1 MLNAMNDKICVLL
14 RVFCMLIALM
24 CIAIA
29 AYVEVNG
36 LAAAL
41 TILAIFFGL
50 VAIFGRSMFKW

>member
-1 MLNAMNDKICVLL
+1 
-14 RVFCMLIALM
+14 MLIALM